1 MWAIVGIIIHCLN
14 LMVITCV
21 MNQSQGHWLLSNFL
35 TTIINLIMAMESKAN
50 PFLKGMKH
58 LTNFRL
64 NSTCLT

>member
-1 MWAIVGIIIHCLN
+1 MWAIVGIITHCLN

-50 PFLKGMKH
+50 PFLK
-58 LTNFRL
+58 
-64 NSTCLT
+64 